1 MMSEVSLLFFGLTIV
16 SAVYWLGA
24 IVVAGRFGRRRVH
37 PTGFSPPVTVLKP
50 LCGDDRHLYD
60 TLQSF
65 CEQDYPA
72 FQVIFGVRDRKD
84 PAARVVQRLIREFP
98 NCDLQLIV
106 SDRLIGANLKVS
118 NLSNLCRWAKY
129 DTLVLADSDM
139 RVGPDYLRAV
149 VAPLQDRTV
158 GLVTCLY
165 RGIARGGL
173 WSTLGSMF
181 INEWFFPSALV
192 AARLGPLRHAFGAT
206 IACRRDTLA
215 SIGGFEALAD
225 FLADDYMLGRL
236 VSQQGFRIAL
246 SSYVVKNVVV
256 AKDLRG
262 LFFHELRWTRT
273 FRTVRPIPYFL
284 SFVTYGIPLSF
295 FFLVSSGLSRLAVG
309 AFAGHLVLR
318 YGTHVFFHRTLR
330 LSVPW
335 YSAWLVPLRDVLS
348 FILWAL
354 SFLGQ
359 SVRWNSHRFRV
370 QTDGRLRPAV
380 TVGPALPAGGSAE
393 PVSLGLKWEER
404 TMSATHGS
412 HLRTLFLHPPSYE
425 GFDGGAGSRYQARRE
440 IRSFW
445 YPTWLA
451 QPAAL
456 VPGSR
461 LIDAPPDDRTLED
474 ILPLARE
481 YELAVLHT
489 STPSFPYDVKVA
501 EALKAENPNLR
512 IGFVGAHV
520 AVNPEGALR
529 SSEAIEFVARNE
541 FDFTIQEVAQGR
553 PLHTI
558 FGLSFRQNGTIRH
571 MPDRPVLEDMDS
583 LPFVVDVYKRDLT
596 VENYFIGYL
605 LHPYV
610 SLYTGRGCRSKCT
623 FCLWPQTV
631 GGHRYRTR
639 SVEHV
644 VSEIALATRY
654 FSQVKEYF
662 FDDDTFTDDLPRA
675 EAIARGLGKLG
686 VMWSCNAKANVPY
699 ETLKLLKDN
708 GLRLLL
714 VGYESGNQKILNNI
728 KKGIRLDVARQ
739 FTKHAK
745 ELGIKIH
752 GTFIMGLPGET
763 PETIQETI
771 RFAQDIDPDTLQVS
785 IAAPYPGTALFRQ
798 ALESGWLT
806 GSSLVDDR
814 GTQASVLS
822 YPHLSNTVIM
832 QSMDEF
838 YRRFYF
844 RPRKIFAIVKKMV
857 VDSNVMRRR
866 LGEGVQFLQF
876 LASRRRL
883 CNETLSAPQTAL
895 KQASSAPSATANS
908 LPVVG
913 DQ

>member
-1 MMSEVSLLFFGLTIV
+1 MSKINLLLFGLTIV
-16 SAVYWLGA
+16 SAIYWLSA
-24 IVVAGRFGRRRVH
+24 MVVTSRFGRRRFRCR
-37 PTGFSPPVTVLKP
+37 GFYPPVTVLKP
-50 LCGDDRHLYD
+50 LCGADRYLYD
-60 TLQSF
+60 NLRSF
-65 CEQDYPA
+65 CEQDYPKY
-72 FQVIFGVRDRKD
+72 QVIFGVREQDD
-84 PAARVVQRLIREFP
+84 PAVQVVNRLIQEFP
-98 NCDLQLIV
+98 HLDLTLVV
-106 SDRLIGANLKVS
+106 SDRRIGTNLKVS
-118 NLSNLCRWAKY
+118 NLSNLCRQAKY
-129 DTLVLADSDM
+129 NTLVLADSDM
-139 RVGPDYLRAV
+139 RVGPDYLSAV
-149 VAPLQDRTV
+149 VAPLEDQTV
-158 GLVTCLY
+158 GVVTCLY
-165 RGIARGGL
+165 KGGAPDGL
-173 WSTLGSMF
+173 WSTLGAMF

-192 AARLGPLRHAFGAT
+192 AAWLGPLRHAFGAT

-225 FLADDYMLGRL
+225 YLADDYMLGRL
-236 VSQQGFRIAL
+236 VSRQGLRIAL
-246 SSYVVKNVVV
+246 SSYVVENVVV
-256 AKDLRG
+256 EKDLQT

-273 FRTVRPIPYFL
+273 FRTVRPVSYFL

-309 AFAGHLVLR
+309 TFAGHLVLR
-318 YGTHVFFHRTLR
+318 YGAHVFLHRTLR

-335 YSAWLVPLRDVLS
+335 YSAWLVPIRDVLS

-359 SVRWNSHRFRV
+359 SVRWNGHRFRV
-370 QTDGRLRPAV
+370 QADGRLRPAIKA
-380 TVGPALPAGGSAE
+380 GPALPTTGFSE
-393 PVSLGLKWEER
+393 PVSLGQKWEER

-412 HLRTLFLHPPSYE
+412 YLRTLFLHPPSYK

-461 LIDAPPDDRTLED
+461 LIDAPADGLTLED
-474 ILPLARE
+474 TLPLARE

-501 EALKAENPNLR
+501 EALKVENPNLR

-529 SSEAIEFVARNE
+529 SSVAIEFVARNE
-541 FDFTIQEVAQGR
+541 FDFTIHEVAQGR

-558 FGLSFRQNGTIRH
+558 LGLSFRENGKIRH
-571 MPDRPVLEDMDS
+571 MPERPILENMDA

-654 FSQVKEYF
+654 FPQVKEYF

-686 VMWSCNAKANVPY
+686 VTWSCNAKANVQY
-699 ETLKLLKDN
+699 ETLKVLKDN

-714 VGYESGNQKILNNI
+714 VGYESGNQRILNNI

-739 FTKHAK
+739 FTKHAN

-763 PETIQETI
+763 PETIQQTI
-771 RFAQDIDPDTLQVS
+771 RFAQEIDPDTIQVS
-785 IAAPYPGTALFRQ
+785 IAAPYPGTALHRQ
-798 ALESGWLT
+798 ALDSGWLT
-806 GSSLVDDR
+806 GNSLVDDR
-814 GTQASVLS
+814 GTQTSVLS

-832 QSMDEF
+832 RSMDEF

-844 RPRKIFAIVKKMV
+844 RPRKIFAIVKEMV
-857 VDSNVMRRR
+857 VDPNVMRRR

-876 LASRRRL
+876 LASRRRP
-883 CNETLSAPQTAL
+883 CSETPQTA
-895 KQASSAPSATANS
+895 QAAPEQARSAPSATANS
-908 LPVVG
+908 LPGGG
-913 DQ
+913 D